1 MKSKIIFMFALSAVL
16 FSCGTKT
23 AVTQTVAKVDTKPVL
38 TTNDLAAGKTSYENN
53 CAKCHNLYAASD
65 FTKEDWKPIMIRMQK
80 KAHLDD
86 AQMAEISNY
95 IYSQL

>member
-1 MKSKIIFMFALSAVL
+1 MKSKIIIILALSAVL

-23 AVTQTVAKVDTKPVL
+23 AATQTVAKVEPQTVL
-38 TTNDLAAGKTSYENN
+38 TSSDLAVGKSNYENN

-65 FTKEDWKPIMIRMQK
+65 FSKEDWKPIMVRMQK

-86 AQMAEISNY
+86 AQMATISNY